1 MNILEKKCRVDFAET
16 NSNQD
21 TKGKNDTVIINDQS
35 MQKKL
40 KQHDHLINHQNDDN
54 NLVNLESE
62 DDDE

>member
-1 MNILEKKCRVDFAET
+1 LNILQKKCRVDFSET
-16 NSNQD
+16 NSYQD

-40 KQHDHLINHQNDDN
+40 KQHDHLISHQNDEN

-62 DDDE
+62 EDGE

>member
-40 KQHDHLINHQNDDN
+40 KQHDHLISHQNDEN

-62 DDDE
+62 EDGE

>member
-1 MNILEKKCRVDFAET
+1 MNILEKRCRVDFPET
-16 NSNQD
+16 NSYQD
-21 TKGKNDTVIINDQS
+21 AKGKNDRVIINDQS

-40 KQHDHLINHQNDDN
+40 KQHDHLISHQNDDN

>member
-1 MNILEKKCRVDFAET
+1 
-16 NSNQD
+16 
-21 TKGKNDTVIINDQS
+21 

-40 KQHDHLINHQNDDN
+40 KQHDHLISHQNDDN

>member
-1 MNILEKKCRVDFAET
+1 MNILEKKNRVDFSET
-16 NSNQD
+16 NSYQD
-21 TKGKNDTVIINDQS
+21 AKGKNDTVKMNEQQ

-40 KQHDHLINHQNDDN
+40 KQHDHLISHQNDDN